1 MPSDAQRIE
10 MVKRLLDA
18 GHRDRILVSHDVV
31 CRHEL
36 RRYGGHGYTHLLEHV
51 VPKMMDRGID
61 QGTIASITTNNP
73 RHWLTPLSVS

>member
-10 MVKRLLDA
+10 MVKRLLDE
-18 GHRDRILVSHDVV
+18 GHRDKILVSYDVV
-31 CRHEL
+31 CKHEL

-61 QGTIASITTNNP
+61 RETIATNNP